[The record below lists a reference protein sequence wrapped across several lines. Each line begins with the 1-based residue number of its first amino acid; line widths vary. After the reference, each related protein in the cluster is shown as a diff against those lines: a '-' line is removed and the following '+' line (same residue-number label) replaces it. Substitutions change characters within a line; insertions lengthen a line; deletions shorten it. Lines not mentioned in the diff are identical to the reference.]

1 MIDPLENNLPP
12 VKYIQ
17 PASIEKLY
25 TELADVETPS
35 RKPVIS
41 VYGNDF
47 KDQTGQ
53 RRSNAKYATFATAI
67 TQAPH
72 AYLIRALKHSGFFE
86 VVERVSLESVT
97 KERQLIRSTRET
109 FDEDQ
114 KLMPLKF
121 GDMIMTGG
129 VLSYQANISSAGS

>member
-25 TELADVETPS
+25 TELADVEIPF

-41 VYGNDF
+41 VYANDF

-67 TQAPH
+67 TQAPNTPLS
-72 AYLIRALKHSGFFE
+72 LIH
-86 VVERVSLESVT
+86 
-97 KERQLIRSTRET
+97 I
-109 FDEDQ
+109 
-114 KLMPLKF
+114 
-121 GDMIMTGG
+121 
-129 VLSYQANISSAGS
+129 